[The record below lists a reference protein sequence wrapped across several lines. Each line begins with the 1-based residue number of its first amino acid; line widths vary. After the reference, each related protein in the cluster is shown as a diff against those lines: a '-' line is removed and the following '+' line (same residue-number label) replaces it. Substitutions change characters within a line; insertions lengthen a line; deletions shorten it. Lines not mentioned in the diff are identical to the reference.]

1 MALQIK
7 AEHFLN
13 ILFIFENDLLKEVK
27 YMNEKFQCMRVSK
40 YDYKSRENKDF
51 LLRKSKRLLFNATY
65 NMK

>member
-13 ILFIFENDLLKEVK
+13 ILFIFENDLLKDVK

-40 YDYKSRENKDF
+40 YDYKSSHETKDF
-51 LLRKSKRLLFNATY
+51 LNK
-65 NMK
+65 